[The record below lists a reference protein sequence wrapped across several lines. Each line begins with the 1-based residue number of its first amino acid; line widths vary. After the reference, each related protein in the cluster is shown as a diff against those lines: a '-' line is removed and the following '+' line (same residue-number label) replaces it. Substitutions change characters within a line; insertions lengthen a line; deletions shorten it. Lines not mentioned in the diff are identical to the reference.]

1 MLMIMFI
8 TNDIIG
14 QEPAL
19 GASEENQSLSPQ
31 PLALGFKS

>member
-8 TNDIIG
+8 TNDIID
-14 QEPAL
+14 QEPAFL
-19 GASEENQSLSPQ
+19 ASEVNQSLSPQ